1 MEKALYNEKT
11 IDEFRIQSE
20 HDLKPSITSK
30 VYFLAIKDI
39 YNIISENIV
48 EKSEEVM
55 KEQFNQIVPQLRN
68 YISEQKLK
76 KLSNK
81 ILQEIIQNK

>member
-1 MEKALYNEKT
+1 M
-11 IDEFRIQSE
+11 
-20 HDLKPSITSK
+20 
-30 VYFLAIKDI
+30 AIKDI